1 MFGFIK
7 FLQEQL
13 ARLKSNKRI
22 WFTIILIV
30 SIIGMTSTIYLITT
44 MTSRVSEKIYVSM
57 ANSYK
62 LKVKTYSAAKN
73 QEFVK
78 LVTMLENDLSMTK
91 FMKQENIKSL
101 AALEDSINKQLE
113 DNMFKNMFV
122 DLYTKNDLSSNARNT
137 IGSILESKES
147 IFGVEVMKDGVYFI
161 YIKPLIENGNIYG
174 VVQVRESIHVEKHM
188 FTFLDNEFAF
198 ILNKKMLPQLSI
210 KTREG
215 RYTDITNVFAVEQ
228 TFYES
233 AFVADLRKVTEE
245 EFEKMMNEGFIIDEK
260 FYKTYSVV
268 TDLNGVE
275 IGMIIV
281 GDRIDKTGGFVKLA
295 DSMTKQVIT
304 VALGL
309 IISIMLFM
317 F

>member
-7 FLQEQL
+7 FLQEQF

-22 WFTIILIV
+22 WFTSILLF
-30 SIIGMTSTIYLITT
+30 SILGMAGTIYLITT
-44 MTSRVSEKIYVSM
+44 MTSRVSQKVYVSM
-57 ANSYK
+57 S
-62 LKVKTYSAAKN
+62 KTYNLTVENYKVNKN
-73 QEFVK
+73 KEFMK
-78 LVTMLENDLSMTK
+78 LATMLENDASIVKLM
-91 FMKQENIKSL
+91 QEENIPSL
-101 AALEDSINKQLE
+101 AKVENLINKQLQE
-113 DNMFKNMFV
+113 NTFKYTFV
-122 DLYTKNDLSSNARNT
+122 NLFTKNDLATNGRNT
-137 IGSILESKES
+137 VGSILESKES
-147 IFGVEVMKDGVYFI
+147 IFGIEVMKDGVYYV
-161 YIKPLIENGNIYG
+161 YIKPLLKDGNIYG
-174 VVQVRESIHVEKHM
+174 VIQLRESIHAAKEA
-188 FTFLDNEFAF
+188 FTFMDNEYAF

-215 RYTDITNVFAVEQ
+215 RYEDVASTFVVEQ
-228 TFYES
+228 TYYES
-233 AFVADLRKVTEE
+233 AFVSALRNTTD
-245 EFEKMMNEGFIIDEK
+245 EKLDEMMDDGFLIAEK
-260 FYKTYSVV
+260 FYNTSSIV

-275 IGMIIV
+275 IGMIVV